1 MIEDR
6 HTHTHR
12 QTDTVITILRSPIA
26 GAVTNPL
33 NINSE
38 LVLQASTQ
46 NVLVRMILVHPA
58 HYAFLTIMFCSGAV
72 LDPRVDHTTDV
83 LSPFIPVLCHSD

>member
-6 HTHTHR
+6 HTHR

-46 NVLVRMILVHPA
+46 NVLVRTILVHPA
-58 HYAFLTIMFCSGAV
+58 HYAFLTIMCCSSAV
-72 LDPRVDHTTDV
+72 LDPMVGHPMDV
-83 LSPFIPVLCHSD
+83 LSPFTSVLCHSD